1 MKRIMMA
8 ALVPAFLLAA
18 ASWSSAQSIPVA
30 GPLAPQPS
38 LVTGRVYSARPAGD
52 PYGLIDYTDPDGR
65 KNTGIWN
72 YPFLT
77 YGIDYD
83 FDGYY
88 EPPNPYG
95 LIYPYEI
102 PRLAF

>member
-1 MKRIMMA
+1 MKRITTA
-8 ALVPAFLLAA
+8 ALLLGLVAG
-18 ASWSSAQSIPVA
+18 SGAQSIPVA

-38 LVTGRVYSARPAGD
+38 LVTGRVYSARPAD
-52 PYGLIDYTDPDGR
+52 IPYGMFDYTDFEGR
-65 KNTGIWN
+65 DDAGVWD

-102 PRLAF
+102 PRIAY